1 VSDFT
6 PELPSAVPPAPDP
19 TDFTLGG
26 YTGPSRVIEGVSFWP
41 RVAARLIDI
50 VVLVFLASL
59 AGALFGVVL
68 TIVATSTGQP
78 VGLMIAKYRAAGV
91 AVFVCSVLA
100 GVAYHTICEGL
111 HGSTVGKLALQMV
124 VVSEG
129 GTPCDLGGA
138 LKREVAYFFDA
149 LFFGLIGC
157 VSMKKGPQEQRY
169 GDRWAQTIV
178 CKRAAV
184 APQYLRGGRRFTAVF
199 LLVALANVA
208 LVMLGFLLT

>member
-1 VSDFT
+1 MARTSLVLGRGFVVRYRSREARLSDLT
-6 PELPSAVPPAPDP
+6 SRLASERPQEPDP
-19 TDFTLGG
+19 TNFTLGG
-26 YTGPSRVIEGVSFWP
+26 YIGPSRVIEGVSFWP

-111 HGSTVGKLALQMV
+111 HGLPSFGK
-124 VVSEG
+124 
-129 GTPCDLGGA
+129 CGA
-138 LKREVAYFFDA
+138 LH
-149 LFFGLIGC
+149 
-157 VSMKKGPQEQRY
+157 
-169 GDRWAQTIV
+169 
-178 CKRAAV
+178 
-184 APQYLRGGRRFTAVF
+184 
-199 LLVALANVA
+199 
-208 LVMLGFLLT
+208 